1 MKRTVLGSL
10 MLTAICI
17 GAVGA
22 LMLLSTSDIPQVIS
36 SFGQRGWNQIASAQ
50 EGGGSLGAAAGGVL
64 QVYIYAHQ
72 AVPATAY
79 AANLTNVTG
88 ALCYAN
94 ANNLNAAMTGN
105 VPYGTTFDIV
115 YKIRVNV
122 TEAYNTTGTRWMTSW
137 VRSNITCANLAIG
150 ADSAMVGVQI
160 VNNTNFMWM
169 NFYINNGGAGYTIT
183 HGQQVNITSFKLQCF
198 M

>member
-1 MKRTVLGSL
+1 

-22 LMLLSTSDIPQVIS
+22 LMLLSTSDIPQIIS
-36 SFGQRGWNQIASAQ
+36 SYGQRGWNIVASAQ

-88 ALCYAN
+88 ALCYAW

-105 VPYGTTFDIV
+105 VPYGTAFDIV

-122 TEAYNTTGTRWMTSW
+122 TEAYNTTGSRWMTAW
-137 VRSNITCANLAIG
+137 VRSNLTCANLAIG
-150 ADSAMVGVQI
+150 ADTAMTGVQI
-160 VNNTNFMWM
+160 TTTGTWMWM
-169 NFYINNGGAGYTIT
+169 NFYINNAHAGYSIT
-183 HGQQVNITSFKLQCF
+183 HGQQVNITSYKLQCY

>member
-1 MKRTVLGSL
+1 

-22 LMLLSTSDIPQVIS
+22 LMLLSTSDIPEIMRTV
-36 SFGQRGWNQIASAQ
+36 GQRGWMTTASAQ

-72 AVPATAY
+72 ADPATAY

-88 ALCYAN
+88 ALCYAW

-105 VPYGTTFDIV
+105 VPYGTAFDIV

-122 TEAYNTTGTRWMTSW
+122 SEAYNTTGLNWETAW

-150 ADSAMVGVQI
+150 ADTAMVGVEI
-160 VNNTNFMWM
+160 TDNAVFMWM
-169 NFYINNGGAGYTIT
+169 NFYINNGGSGYTIT
-183 HGQQVNITSFKLQCF
+183 HGENVNITSYKLQCY

>member
-1 MKRTVLGSL
+1 MKNVILGSAMVTL
-10 MLTAICI
+10 IVI
-17 GAVGA
+17 GAVCGF
-22 LMLLSTSDIPQVIS
+22 MLLATTDLQQVIS
-36 SFGQRGWNQIASAQ
+36 TVGQRGWNTVASAE
-50 EGGGSLGAAAGGVL
+50 EGGGTVGVAAGGVL
-64 QVYIYAHQ
+64 QVYVYAHSADP
-72 AVPATAY
+72 AVDYAT
-79 AANLTNVTG
+79 NLTNVTG
-88 ALCYAN
+88 ALCYAW

-105 VPYGTTFDIV
+105 VPYATTFDLV

-122 TEAYNTTGTRWMTSW
+122 SEAYNTTGSAWMTAW

-150 ADSAMVGVQI
+150 ADTAMVGVQI

-183 HGQQVNITSFKLQCF
+183 HGQQVNITSYKLQCW

>member
-1 MKRTVLGSL
+1 

-22 LMLLSTSDIPQVIS
+22 LMLLSTSDIPEIMRTV
-36 SFGQRGWNQIASAQ
+36 GQRGWMTTASAQ

-64 QVYIYAHQ
+64 QVYVYAHQ

-105 VPYGTTFDIV
+105 VPYGTAFDIV

-122 TEAYNTTGTRWMTSW
+122 SEAYNTTGSTWMTAW
-137 VRSNITCANLAIG
+137 VRSNITCANLGIG
-150 ADSAMVGVQI
+150 ADTAMVGI
-160 VNNTNFMWM
+160 SITTTGTWMWM

-183 HGQQVNITSFKLQCF
+183 HGQQVNITSYKLQCY